1 MAWDSRSNSV
11 MIGSDSIVMLLLS
24 GGCGSGGSLLG
35 MLIVALLLLMM
46 HPSWL
51 AVRCVLLLMREY
63 MRSLEHLVL
72 SECSQ
77 REDSRAVEIS
87 WSFGRCD
94 LCRTRY
100 LTVLRA
106 VYLLNTGDRR

>member
-51 AVRCVLLLMREY
+51 AVRCVLLLMRE
-63 MRSLEHLVL
+63 
-72 SECSQ
+72 
-77 REDSRAVEIS
+77 
-87 WSFGRCD
+87 
-94 LCRTRY
+94 
-100 LTVLRA
+100 
-106 VYLLNTGDRR
+106 